1 MTYRNYLDMSRDQLI
16 KNLEQKVTK
25 ERLKH
30 MISVEETCIR
40 LAHLNHYDAK
50 KAGLAGLLHDYAKN
64 LSDSEFIH
72 LIDKYQLGE
81 ELKQWNNNIWHGL
94 VGTYKI
100 QEDLGITDKEILQAI
115 RYHTTGSSQMTLL
128 DKIVY
133 VADYIEPSRDFPG
146 VDKARKLADISLDK
160 AVAYETAQTIRYLVK
175 KRIPIHPQT
184 LQTYNAYI
192 HHLNKD

>member
-16 KNLEQKVTK
+16 KKLEQKVTK

-146 VDKARKLADISLDK
+146 VDEARKLADVSLDK